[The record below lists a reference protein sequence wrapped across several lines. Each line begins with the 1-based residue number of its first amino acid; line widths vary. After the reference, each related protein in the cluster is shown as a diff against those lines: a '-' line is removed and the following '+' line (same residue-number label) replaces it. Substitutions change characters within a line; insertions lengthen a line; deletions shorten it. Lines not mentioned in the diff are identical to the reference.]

1 MKLRNCFLG
10 FATMLV
16 ALLISTGVSAQDRK
30 ITGKVLN
37 TAGIGVAS
45 ATVKGKISNRQT
57 LTDSVGNF
65 TIVVPSSETTLE
77 ATSLGFLL
85 RSISINGKTNVSIY
99 LNDDPKQLTD
109 VVVTALGIRKETKKI
124 GYATT
129 NIKGEDLVKARDV
142 NGVQSLIG
150 KVAGLTI
157 GASAEMLSKPQ
168 VVLRGSTDLL
178 YVVDGVPINSDT
190 WNFSPDDVES
200 YNILKGPNAA
210 ALYGF
215 RGINGAIII
224 TTKRG

>member
-45 ATVKGKISNRQT
+45 ANVKGKISNRQT

-157 GASAEMLSKPQ
+157 GA
-168 VVLRGSTDLL
+168 RGT
-178 YVVDGVPINSDT
+178 VGAGAGGGHANT
-190 WNFSPDDVES
+190 
-200 YNILKGPNAA
+200 
-210 ALYGF
+210 
-215 RGINGAIII
+215 RGI
-224 TTKRG
+224 